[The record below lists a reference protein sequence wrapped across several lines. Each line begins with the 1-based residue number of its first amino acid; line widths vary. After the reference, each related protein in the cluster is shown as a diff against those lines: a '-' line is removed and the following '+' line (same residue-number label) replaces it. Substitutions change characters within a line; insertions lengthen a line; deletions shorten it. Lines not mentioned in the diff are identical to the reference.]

1 MTPPRIPD
9 ASGYHVQV
17 GAYRSLAEAEK
28 ALVATLEQ
36 APTVLAEA
44 APRTIPVVSGSRQLY
59 RARFV
64 GLDSSAAR
72 NACEELRRRKIDCFV
87 AKAE

>member
-1 MTPPRIPD
+1 MPD
-9 ASGYHVQV
+9 AGGYHVQV
-17 GAYRSLAEAEK
+17 GAYTSLAEAEK
-28 ALVATLEQ
+28 ALVATLER

-44 APRTIPVVSGSRQLY
+44 APRTIPVVSGSRRLY